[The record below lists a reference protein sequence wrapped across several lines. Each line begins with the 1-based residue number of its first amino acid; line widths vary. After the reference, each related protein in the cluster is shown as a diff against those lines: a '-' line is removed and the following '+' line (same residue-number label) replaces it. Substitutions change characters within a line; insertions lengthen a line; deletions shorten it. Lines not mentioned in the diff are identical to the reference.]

1 MMSGQAD
8 LFSATDPAHTRCRIR
23 SCIRKGSMTEAR
35 VVRLLRAACREAGS
49 QSAWAYAHG
58 VRPQYVSAV
67 LLHRQHPGPQIVRA
81 LGLREITNRRRQY
94 AEAE

>member
-1 MMSGQAD
+1 MLYIAPMPMNEQ
-8 LFSATDPAHTRCRIR
+8 
-23 SCIRKGSMTEAR
+23 R
-35 VVRLLRAACREAGS
+35 VVALLRAACREAGS

-81 LGLREITNRRRQY
+81 LGLVQQRQY
-94 AEAE
+94 AAAE